1 MLCLRINLIGMNWK
15 KKVRNKGNMAK
26 EKFDKYT
33 QYDIVGTLD
42 RNDDDQ
48 LIVVSEGM
56 EYPLEELMEEMLG
69 QQIQLKCQIET

>member
-1 MLCLRINLIGMNWK
+1 
-15 KKVRNKGNMAK
+15 MAK